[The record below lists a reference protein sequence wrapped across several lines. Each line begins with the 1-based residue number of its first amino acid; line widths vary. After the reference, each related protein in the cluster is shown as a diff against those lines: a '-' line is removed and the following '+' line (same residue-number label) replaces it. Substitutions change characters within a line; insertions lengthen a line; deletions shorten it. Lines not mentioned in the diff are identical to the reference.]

1 MNGPRFFE
9 VNTAKF
15 ITDQFGFQCL
25 VLHSTLDFFTELTL
39 MQIRKNLDL
48 SFLLVTETR
57 FPTKTQP
64 SFL

>member
-1 MNGPRFFE
+1 MFSS
-9 VNTAKF
+9 A
-15 ITDQFGFQCL
+15 
-25 VLHSTLDFFTELTL
+25 LDAGFFTELTL

-48 SFLLVTETR
+48 SFLLVTDTR